1 MLSDYTANI
10 LNVYMR
16 ASSDEYEHGMNWY
29 PGVHELA
36 LNWARGDV
44 WKGAGVIAAYSPL
57 TPWWR
62 NMELAMY
69 SLYHNCP
76 RVDALSNSW
85 RAANR
90 ILHGEH
96 TLDVLRGPKVR
107 AFAISIADPDTQSVT
122 VDSHAHSIAIGEH
135 LFTRHSKLNVT
146 TRNDIIRAY
155 IESARYAGIRVSAMQ
170 AITWTVWRN
179 EHVNK
184 AARKGDDVWI
194 GL

>member
-16 ASSDEYEHGMNWY
+16 ASTDEYEHGMNWY
-29 PGVHELA
+29 SNAHDLA
-36 LNWARGDV
+36 LKWSRGDL
-44 WKGAGVIAAYSPL
+44 WKGAGIIAAYSPL

-69 SLYHNCP
+69 ALYHNTP
-76 RVDALSNSW
+76 RVDTLSNSW
-85 RAANR
+85 QAVNR

-96 TLDVLRGPKVR
+96 ALSVLRGPKVR
-107 AFAISIADPDTQSVT
+107 AFAISIADPNTQLVT
-122 VDSHAHSIAIGEH
+122 VDSHAHSVAIGHH
-135 LFTRHSKLNVT
+135 LTTNQSKLNVT

-155 IESARYAGIRVSAMQ
+155 IESARYAGIQVSAMQ

-179 EHVNK
+179 EHPNK
-184 AARKGDDVWI
+184 AARQG
-194 GL
+194 G